1 MMGPEILVGSCRRD
15 LLYLGWSPERVEAR
29 RKPLRGSI
37 VSAPRPDQ
45 AAAQRRAP
53 EIAREARETI
63 KAREREVRRAGE
75 AAQRLA
81 RQTEKEAR
89 EAIKA
94 QKREAQRA
102 EEAAR
107 REQIEIEVEARLRA
121 MNEEDE
127 EDYRLFVDRIWNAPN
142 IIRAD
147 VSLQRVDGVAVNH
160 AFNRSCLA
168 ETVASMSTSSKTVNV
183 KPMWRD
189 RHRWLARRPK
199 GEQRRRSAPSWSAE
213 FRQRKPSATSR
224 RRLRS
229 RLRSRRRTG
238 PCPGEGGRW

>member
-1 MMGPEILVGSCRRD
+1 MMGPEILVGLVGAIFFIWLVAR
-15 LLYLGWSPERVEAR
+15 AR
-29 RKPLRGSI
+29 RSAPQAPAQSI

-107 REQIEIEVEARLRA
+107 RAQIEMEVETRLRA
-121 MNEEDE
+121 LNEEDE
-127 EDYRLFVDRIWNAPN
+127 EDYRRFVRSRLE
-142 IIRAD
+142 RA
-147 VSLQRVDGVAVNH
+147 GH
-160 AFNRSCLA
+160 H
-168 ETVASMSTSSKTVNV
+168 
-183 KPMWRD
+183 P
-189 RHRWLARRPK
+189 
-199 GEQRRRSAPSWSAE
+199 RRRSVAA
-213 FRQRKPSATSR
+213 R
-224 RRLRS
+224 
-229 RLRSRRRTG
+229 
-238 PCPGEGGRW
+238 